1 MLTVIWASASLSGAG
16 AGVPTTLMSIT
27 AASLLGSAVFIS
39 ASYSHDE
46 LKHNR
51 KAVLARIHAKYG
63 DSLDVVRGLFTVT
76 CSPIVAAY
84 FILSALNQS
93 VRKLGINPCKPSCE
107 MDASDRHSGVLT
119 VRAKKQLIQMRS
131 WDRTKVFT
139 YAIYWYVVYL
149 SCIMFIILLQVVSF
163 VFRTR
168 QGHCFYDYASTS
180 GKSNGG
186 VTFLVR
192 KLLLFTK

>member
-1 MLTVIWASASLSGAG
+1 MFVLTVIWASASLSGAG
-16 AGVPTTLMSIT
+16 AGVSTSLMSIT

-63 DSLDVVRGLFTVT
+63 DSLDVVRGLFVVT

-93 VRKLGINPCKPSCE
+93 VRKLGISPSPSCE
-107 MDASDRHSGVLT
+107 MDVSDRHSGVIT
-119 VRAKKQLIQMRS
+119 VIAKKQLIQMRS
-131 WDRTKVFT
+131 WDRVKVFT
-139 YAIYWYVVYL
+139 YAIYWYAVF
-149 SCIMFIILLQVVSF
+149 SCATPYSSF
-163 VFRTR
+163 F
-168 QGHCFYDYASTS
+168 FASRLIRFPNAT
-180 GKSNGG
+180 GA
-186 VTFLVR
+186 
-192 KLLLFTK
+192 LLL

>member
-1 MLTVIWASASLSGAG
+1 MSTSL
-16 AGVPTTLMSIT
+16 VSIT

-63 DSLDVVRGLFTVT
+63 DSLDVVRGLFVVT

-93 VRKLGINPCKPSCE
+93 VRKLGISPSPSCG
-107 MDASDRHSGVLT
+107 MDVSDRHSGVIT
-119 VRAKKQLIQMRS
+119 VIAKKQLIQMRS
-131 WDRTKVFT
+131 WDRAKVFT
-139 YAIYWYVVYL
+139 YAIYWYVF
-149 SCIMFIILLQVVSF
+149 FISSFFLQVVSF
-163 VFRTR
+163 VFPTR
-168 QGHCFYDYASTS
+168 QGHCFYNYASTS